1 MLVPFPAHDVP
12 VGKLSATSGGHR
24 VGCGTTTSTAAPGT
38 SPWAGSSPLRLW
50 GTEYNERAVRFYE
63 RCGFKTTGE
72 RVVWRGKPPNVR
84 MSCDPTLS
92 DNLSRTTRD
101 RIADQH
107 RLG

>member
-1 MLVPFPAHDVP
+1 LRDDDIDGGTRHFSL
-12 VGKLSATSGGHR
+12 GRKLTSA
-24 VGCGTTTSTAAPGT
+24 
-38 SPWAGSSPLRLW
+38 LW

-107 RLG
+107 RFG